1 MLTTGLKPSKRA
13 KQPRKVGKGGNPDT
27 LEKDKEAPHKGDR
40 AKNGLQPYN
49 TRISFI
55 LDKDFQSDDEHPR
68 LTADSDEASD
78 WEGDDMEDGYT
89 RGDAGM
95 DGSMEIHP
103 LDYPGRYLG
112 ATAAGIQE
120 EIDRMELNGLLTL
133 QQANCYRDFLN
144 ERVEALIDWAMNQI
158 AQTPHLLERIMQNA
172 SEEMETIIS
181 SIYVHLQG
189 HEQIQEGL

>member
-1 MLTTGLKPSKRA
+1 M
-13 KQPRKVGKGGNPDT
+13 
-27 LEKDKEAPHKGDR
+27 EKDKEAPHKGDR
-40 AKNGLQPYN
+40 AKNGLQPFN
-49 TRISFI
+49 TRISLI
-55 LDKDFQSDDEHPR
+55 LDEDFQSDDDHPR

-120 EIDRMELNGLLTL
+120 EIDRRELNGLLTL
-133 QQANCYRDFLN
+133 QQANVSRTHPYRAMPGTWPGTGSIPLCRAHRYGLLLPFCRHRPTFFL
-144 ERVEALIDWAMNQI
+144 
-158 AQTPHLLERIMQNA
+158 
-172 SEEMETIIS
+172 
-181 SIYVHLQG
+181 
-189 HEQIQEGL
+189 